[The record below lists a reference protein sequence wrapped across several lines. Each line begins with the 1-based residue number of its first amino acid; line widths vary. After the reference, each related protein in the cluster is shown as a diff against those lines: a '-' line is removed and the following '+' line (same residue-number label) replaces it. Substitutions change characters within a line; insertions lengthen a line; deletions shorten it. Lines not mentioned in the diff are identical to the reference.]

1 MTKPNR
7 PPFCLQENNAIAVFD
22 LLSASFTA
30 IWPLGWKSWSA
41 NLVDVSDMDGV
52 SLNTHVNVV
61 AWCVPCGHSG
71 IFKLTLKLNL
81 KLNSISNSNSKL
93 CSKFMEVTRSA

>member
-52 SLNTHVNVV
+52 DLRTFASVK
-61 AWCVPCGHSG
+61 AWCVHFPAYWRAMWR
-71 IFKLTLKLNL
+71 TLARVK
-81 KLNSISNSNSKL
+81 
-93 CSKFMEVTRSA
+93 A